1 MRKNTTAI
9 IRLSRQRIIYDISN
23 NAFVVGETIS
33 DDPHCRHYVQ
43 DVVEGQNRDRVDRV
57 VWLAFCR
64 ARALFARFIDD
75 REECPPPLPNCHP
88 EEYVIRLLVP
98 GGLPHPLL
106 DYWAILVY
114 EYVTATA
121 IADWLEM
128 TAPTKA
134 DPWRRRME
142 QAEERLIRSIATRRP
157 IARKRME
164 VV

>member
-1 MRKNTTAI
+1 M
-9 IRLSRQRIIYDISN
+9 
-23 NAFVVGETIS
+23 
-33 DDPHCRHYVQ
+33 
-43 DVVEGQNRDRVDRV
+43 EGQNRDRVDRV

-64 ARALFARFIDD
+64 ARVLFARFIDD
-75 REECPPPLPNCHP
+75 HGECSPPLEGCHP

-98 GGLPHPLL
+98 GGLPQTLL

-114 EYVTATA
+114 EYVTASA

-128 TAPTKA
+128 TAPAKA

-142 QAEERLIRSIATRRP
+142 QAEERLAKSIATKRP
-157 IARKRME
+157 VARKRME